1 MKTKILFVI
10 ESLICGGAEKS
21 LTTLLNLIDYNRFEV
36 YLQLFTFKGE
46 FMRYIPKEVNLLP
59 LLPSTQIEG
68 MSIMSQL
75 LSGKFGAM
83 VAHIKFSYKVRR
95 IKNSNCNDVF
105 TLYWKTYGKLITPN
119 PTYYDVAIAY
129 GQRLP
134 TFYVAKKVNAR
145 KKFAWINII
154 PQLEENNRQ
163 FQKPIYD
170 YFNKI
175 VCVSEASRQ
184 KSIELFE
191 LPKERTHIA
200 TDITDST
207 MIERLAKE
215 KPEFRIDTAK
225 PAILTVARLDYVCK
239 GYDIALEAAKILR
252 DRGVDFVWYSI
263 GKGEKYN
270 EMLNYISEHNLH
282 KNFVLLGSTPNPYPY
297 YNMCDVYVQPSRYEG
312 YGMAISEAR
321 LLNVPVVCCEFGC
334 VWKQIIQGKNGIVTS
349 HNPADLADAIQELLL
364 DKKKYN
370 YIKSNLMKEKKG
382 NSEEIEN
389 IYRLIQD

>member
-321 LLNVPVVCCEFGC
+321 LLNVPVVCCEFCC

>member
-312 YGMAISEAR
+312 YGIAISEAR
-321 LLNVPVVCCEFGC
+321 LLNVPVVCCEFGS